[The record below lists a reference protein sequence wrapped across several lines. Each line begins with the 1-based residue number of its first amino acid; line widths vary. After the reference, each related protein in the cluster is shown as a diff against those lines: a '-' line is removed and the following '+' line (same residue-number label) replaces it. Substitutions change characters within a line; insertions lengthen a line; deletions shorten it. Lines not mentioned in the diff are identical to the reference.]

1 VGDRGHSQM
10 QSVRCCARPGRW
22 QRLG

>member
-1 VGDRGHSQM
+1 VGDRGHPQM